1 MDNNEKKHVK
11 IGATR
16 FLMGSFVL
24 LICFSV
30 GVFAFLGSYMSRE
43 SERTIDNLGNM
54 YMSSMG
60 ERISKHFET
69 IINLRLGQAEAVVTV
84 VSSEGEDMGQIYD
97 ELIYRT
103 EVRDF
108 TSLVLCAESG
118 EMEVLYGEE
127 ATLIDPDSFLKSLR
141 KGERKVAVAADD
153 SGEQIVLF
161 GVKAH
166 YPMSNGEES
175 IAAVMGVPA
184 QYINDELALE
194 REDIEMYAHIIR
206 EDGTFV
212 IRDKD
217 LEYADY
223 QSYVRA
229 VYADDAEAVDL
240 YIEDLLK
247 TLKEGGDYFAI
258 LEFGGGRQQVIT
270 VALPN
275 SEWNLVIVL
284 PFGVLN
290 ESVQS
295 LNEERTIATLLACGA
310 ILLMLLLIF
319 FQYYRISIRQI
330 NELNEARKTA
340 EEATKAKSEFL
351 SNMSHDIRTPMN
363 AIVGMT
369 AIATTH
375 IDDRDQVQNCLKK
388 IALSGKH
395 LLGLINDVLDM
406 AKIESGKMTLTVDMV
421 SLREVIEAVV
431 GIVQPQVKGKN
442 QSFEVHIDHILCED
456 VYCDSVRLNQVLLNL
471 LSNSVKYTQ
480 EGGCIRLTLYEEES
494 PQGEDYVRTH
504 ILVKDNGIGM
514 SPEFMAKI
522 FDSYSRADSKRVHKT
537 EGAGL
542 GMAITKYIIDV
553 MGGMIEV
560 ESELGRGSQFH
571 VTLDLERATV
581 KEVDMVLPAWKMLV
595 VDDDET
601 LCRTAVDA
609 LESIGIQADWTLSGE
624 KALRLVHEHHAK
636 RDDYQIILLDW
647 KLPGM
652 DGIQLAR
659 EIRRSLGDAVPIILI
674 SAYDWSDFEAE
685 ARTAG
690 INGFIAK
697 PLFKSTLF
705 YGLKK
710 YMGVDTDGEDERN
723 NHPDLSGHRVLVAE
737 DNSLNWEVLH
747 ELLSDV
753 GLELEWAENGKLCLD
768 KFEQSEAGYYEAILM
783 DVRMPV
789 MTGYE
794 ATESIRALERED
806 ARTIPIIAMTAD
818 AFSEDIQH
826 CLESGMNAH
835 TAKPVNIDELLML
848 LKRFMGIE

>member
-1 MDNNEKKHVK
+1 
-11 IGATR
+11 
-16 FLMGSFVL
+16 
-24 LICFSV
+24 
-30 GVFAFLGSYMSRE
+30 
-43 SERTIDNLGNM
+43 
-54 YMSSMG
+54 
-60 ERISKHFET
+60 
-69 IINLRLGQAEAVVTV
+69 
-84 VSSEGEDMGQIYD
+84 
-97 ELIYRT
+97 
-103 EVRDF
+103 
-108 TSLVLCAESG
+108 
-118 EMEVLYGEE
+118 
-127 ATLIDPDSFLKSLR
+127 
-141 KGERKVAVAADD
+141 
-153 SGEQIVLF
+153 
-161 GVKAH
+161 
-166 YPMSNGEES
+166 
-175 IAAVMGVPA
+175 
-184 QYINDELALE
+184 
-194 REDIEMYAHIIR
+194 MYAHIIR

-217 LEYADY
+217 IEYADY
-223 QSYVRA
+223 QGYVRA
-229 VYADDAEAVDL
+229 LYADDTEAVDL

-247 TLKEGGDYFAI
+247 TLKEGRDYFAI
-258 LEFGGGRQQVIT
+258 LEFGGGRLQVIT

-595 VDDDET
+595 VDDDEA
-601 LCRTAVDA
+601 LCRMAVDA

-659 EIRRSLGDAVPIILI
+659 EIRRSLGDSVPIILI

-710 YMGVDTDGEDERN
+710 YMGVDTDGEAERN